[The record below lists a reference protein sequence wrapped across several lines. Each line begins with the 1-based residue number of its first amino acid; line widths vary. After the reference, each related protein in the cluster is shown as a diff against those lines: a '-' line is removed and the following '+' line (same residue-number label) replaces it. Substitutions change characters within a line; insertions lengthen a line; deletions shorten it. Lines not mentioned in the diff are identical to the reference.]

1 MANDYQVAVI
11 GRGMIGSAAA
21 RHLAEAGVRVALIG
35 AGEPADYA
43 TSTGPFASHYD
54 QGRITRVSS
63 ASPVW
68 AELAARSIARY
79 GDIAKRSGL
88 QFHDPRGLAQTSGH
102 TQAAIDNANARG
114 GDARLVDRVWLRETT
129 GISVREDHPG
139 AIFYEGAPA
148 GVIDP
153 RQLVAAQTLLAAR
166 ASARLIESPAT
177 AVRSQRG
184 GLTIEC
190 GSTITADYV
199 ILATGAYGASLVGVD
214 LALERRLRT
223 IVLAELGPGRD
234 IPTYIDEAPE
244 HPGLHEIYWVP
255 PVRFPDGRTMLKIG
269 GNSLPMITAES
280 DADIAAWFQG
290 GGSEAETIALQA
302 TVRSLL
308 PDASIASWDHKPC
321 VVTNT
326 ETELPFIGLV
336 DERVVVA
343 LGASGSGAKSS
354 DELGRLAATLATTAG
369 WQDGTL
375 DLKTFRPQPAS

>member
-21 RHLAEAGVRVALIG
+21 RHLAEADVRVVLIG

-54 QGRITRVSS
+54 QGRITRISS

-79 GDIAKRSGL
+79 DDIAERSGR
-88 QFHDPRGLAQTSGH
+88 QFHDARGLAQTSSD
-102 TQAAIDNANARG
+102 TQAAIDNALARG
-114 GDARLVDRVWLRETT
+114 GDARLVDRAWLRETT
-129 GISVREDHPG
+129 GITVREDHPG
-139 AIFYEGAPA
+139 TVFYEGAPA

-153 RQLVAAQTLLAAR
+153 RQLVTAQTLLAAR
-166 ASARLIESPAT
+166 AGALLIESPAT
-177 AVRSQRG
+177 AVRSQHS

-190 GSTITADYV
+190 GTTVTADYV
-199 ILATGAYGASLVGVD
+199 ILATGAYGASLVGLE

-223 IVLAELGPGRD
+223 IVLAELGPGHE
-234 IPTYIDEAPE
+234 IPTYIDDAPE
-244 HPGLHEIYWVP
+244 HSGLHEIYWVP

-269 GNSLPMITAES
+269 GNSLPIIAAES
-280 DADIAAWFQG
+280 DADIARWFQG
-290 GGSEAETIALQA
+290 GGSEAETVALQA

-308 PDASIASWDHKPC
+308 PRSTISSWDHKPC

-326 ETELPFIGLV
+326 KTELPFIGFV
-336 DERVVVA
+336 DERVIVA

-354 DELGRLAATLATTAG
+354 DELGRLAATLTTPAG

-375 DLKTFRPQPAS
+375 DLELFRPQPAS